1 MTHAVED
8 LFDNLRVSGP
18 VSSLPGSLHS
28 VPAGAKCDEHPQ
40 YTAYYRVQ
48 GETDS
53 FGAEY
58 AFMCAECYTKH
69 MEYVKAER
77 NSESQCDWCKT
88 MQVGCRSQR
97 DYEEGLGGPVYNVCP
112 RCIAAQNQRAQE
124 SLDAYD
130 GEFDFDD
137 RYNDDDDG
145 DDSSYDTMFGDDED
159 NVLDSHEDKEDAYH
173 ATSEDVCI
181 YRSSRRCMMLAP
193 TGGVTLPSLY
203 SAYQRK
209 RMR

>member
-18 VSSLPGSLHS
+18 VSSLPGSFHA

-77 NSESQCDWCKT
+77 NAESQCDWCKT
-88 MQVGCRSQR
+88 MQVGCRHTR

-112 RCIAAQNQRAQE
+112 GCVTRQNQSAQE
-124 SLDAYD
+124 SLDADD
-130 GEFDFDD
+130 GDFDFDD
-137 RYNDDDDG
+137 R
-145 DDSSYDTMFGDDED
+145 FGEDAEQEDELMAAIDAVMYHDED
-159 NVLDSHEDKEDAYH
+159 GEYDATYYATEEDKRA
-173 ATSEDVCI
+173 
-181 YRSSRRCMMLAP
+181 YRSSRACMMIAP
-193 TGGVTLPSLY
+193 TNGVVLPSLY